1 MHQVCLHMI
10 LPRFTLPHNLIKE
23 KRNDL
28 IEWTFNNESS
38 LYLACNGRNAF
49 FTSEKHINY
58 TLCSFQKV
66 CEALTFVLDNI
77 YIRFGTKLFR
87 QIVGIPM
94 GTILR
99 TACGWFVLV
108 LLWKRLNDVSF
119 WRKAIWNY
127 WIFSSTSRYL
137 DDLLNIANKYFDGLI
152 SQIYN
157 SELQLNKA
165 NSSEIEALFLD
176 LHLSIFDGFISWKIC
191 DKRDNIDFEL

>member
-1 MHQVCLHMI
+1 MI

-49 FTSEKHINY
+49 FISEKHINY

-94 GTILR
+94 GTNC
-99 TACGWFVLV
+99 APLV
-108 LLWKRLNDVSF
+108 
-119 WRKAIWNY
+119 A
-127 WIFSSTSRYL
+127 
-137 DDLLNIANKYFDGLI
+137 DLFLFCYERDLMM
-152 SQIYN
+152 SL
-157 SELQLNKA
+157 SEEKL
-165 NSSEIEALFLD
+165 SEIIESSARRLD
-176 LHLSIFDGFISWKIC
+176 IWTIY
-191 DKRDNIDFEL
+191 